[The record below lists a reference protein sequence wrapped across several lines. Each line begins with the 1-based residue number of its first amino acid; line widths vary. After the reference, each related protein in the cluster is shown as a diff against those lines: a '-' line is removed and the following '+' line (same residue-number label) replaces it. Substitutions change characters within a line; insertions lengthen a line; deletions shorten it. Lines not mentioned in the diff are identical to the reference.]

1 MPRLEDP
8 QRLRSTAPAVISS
21 RHQPTF
27 RVCCTLWPSRFVWAT
42 IASALVALLAFTASA
57 HASEQQV
64 QQQFEQGLRAEQ
76 EGDYEQ
82 ARQHYLAAYALVPSG
97 PVAANLGFVEARLEL
112 WPAAA
117 EHLTAAL
124 EQDLPAAARPD
135 VEHALKQVLAHIG
148 VLDITV
154 SPCTAMVTVNDR
166 VVQPATSGLV
176 AYVHPGMNTIAATQP
191 GFAPVKIEVP
201 VAAGERAPVRLL
213 LQALLPGAG
222 LDAATMP
229 EIDSAPARRR
239 HRPIAPEALVA
250 IAGGALTVGAVGL
263 GTGYALARRSSL
275 READSIRDGF
285 PPDPTHSYC
294 FQNDEPD
301 CLRLADTLDD
311 ASRQAKVANWSFV
324 AAAGLAATTAGVA
337 LAVRTARKRRAP
349 AAGRLPL
356 THPGP
361 RRSPAIPAEA
371 VRFHVTPTSIAASV
385 GF

>member
-1 MPRLEDP
+1 MSNRQQPL
-8 QRLRSTAPAVISS
+8 LRVHWA
-21 RHQPTF
+21 R
-27 RVCCTLWPSRFVWAT
+27 WPPRFVWVP
-42 IASALVALLAFTASA
+42 IASALFALLAFTAIA
-57 HASEQQV
+57 HAGEQQV

-97 PVAANLGFVEARLEL
+97 PIAANLGFVEARLEL

-117 EHLTAAL
+117 EHLTVAL
-124 EQDLPAAARPD
+124 EHDLPAAARPD
-135 VEHALKQVLAHIG
+135 VEDALEQVLTHIG

-154 SPCTAMVTVNDR
+154 SPRTATVTVNDR
-166 VVQPATSGLV
+166 VVESATSGLV
-176 AYVHPGMNTIAATQP
+176 AYVYPGMNTIAATQP
-191 GFAPVKIEVP
+191 GFAPVKVEVP

-213 LQALLPGAG
+213 LQALLPQAG
-222 LDAATMP
+222 LDAAAMP

-239 HRPIAPEALVA
+239 RPHITPEAVVA
-250 IAGGALTVGAVGL
+250 IAGGALTLGAVGL
-263 GTGYALARRSSL
+263 GTGYAFARRSSL
-275 READSIRDGF
+275 RNADSIRAGF

-324 AAAGLAATTAGVA
+324 AAGGLAATTLGVA
-337 LAVRTARKRRAP
+337 FAVRTVRKRRAP
-349 AAGRLPL
+349 
-356 THPGP
+356 
-361 RRSPAIPAEA
+361 EA
-371 VRFHVTPTSIAASV
+371 VRLHVAPTSIAASV